1 MIQMKSTQEVSMNS
15 EQKAK
20 RLAGKSR
27 LDRIQVELQQGYNLS
42 PVEAQVLAR
51 RVQQLVDEETGTA
64 RQPGQVSY
72 QAIAVG
78 EPAGK
83 PLAACRKVAVHLSLV
98 TEEDGQVWA
107 RQGSQ
112 ALRRLRVQ
120 RLVYEALLQGG
131 VLSQEDLATLL
142 SISRKSIQ
150 RIFADFREQ
159 GQSLPS
165 RGEIEDIGRGVSHKI
180 PVIRRYVQDMSLSR
194 ISLELHRHGIA
205 SMVRYL
211 RHFAL
216 VMVLE
221 DQGLTPAQMRSVVG
235 ISPGLIE
242 QYRALYAELNV
253 PAYARTL
260 ARLKQTIFAPS
271 TDQDAAS
278 ERSLGTETAEK
289 RGRL

>member
-1 MIQMKSTQEVSMNS
+1 MIQLKRTQEVSMNS
-15 EQKAK
+15 EAKAK

-27 LDRIQVELQQGYNLS
+27 LHRIQVELQQGYNLS

-51 RVQQLVDEETGTA
+51 RVQQLVDEQTGTA

-83 PLAACRKVAVHLSLV
+83 PLAACRKVPVHLSLV
-98 TEEDGQVWA
+98 VEEDAQVWA
-107 RQGSQ
+107 RQGPQ

-142 SISRKSIQ
+142 GISRKSVQ

-159 GQSLPS
+159 GQPLPS
-165 RGEIEDIGRGVSHKI
+165 RGEIEDIGRGVSHKV
-180 PVIRRYVQDMSLSR
+180 PVIRRYVQDMSFSR
-194 ISLELHRHGIA
+194 ISLELQRHGIA

-216 VMVLE
+216 VLVLE
-221 DQGLTPAQMRSVVG
+221 DQGLTPDQMRSVVG

-242 QYRALYAELNV
+242 QYRALYAELSV

-271 TDQDAAS
+271 TDRDAAS
-278 ERSLGTETAEK
+278 ERSLGIETAEK

>member
-1 MIQMKSTQEVSMNS
+1 MIS
-15 EQKAK
+15 EAKVK
-20 RLAGKSR
+20 RLTGKTR
-27 LDRIQVELQQGYNLS
+27 LHRIQVELQQGYNLS

-72 QAIAVG
+72 QAIAIG

-107 RQGSQ
+107 SQGSQ

-142 SISRKSIQ
+142 GISRKSVQ

-159 GQSLPS
+159 GQALPS

-180 PVIRRYVQDMSLSR
+180 VVIRRYVQDMSFSR

-211 RHFAL
+211 RHFVL
-216 VMVLE
+216 VMVLD

-242 QYRALYAELNV
+242 QYRALYAELNI

-260 ARLKQTIFAPS
+260 ARLKQTIFATS
-271 TDQDAAS
+271 NDQDAAS
-278 ERSLGTETAEK
+278 EQPLSTQTAEK
-289 RGRL
+289 RGCL

>member
-1 MIQMKSTQEVSMNS
+1 MNS
-15 EQKAK
+15 EAKAK
-20 RLAGKSR
+20 RLTGKTR
-27 LDRIQVELQQGYNLS
+27 LHRIQVELQQGYNLS

-64 RQPGQVSY
+64 RQPGQVTY

-98 TEEDGQVWA
+98 AEEDGQVWA
-107 RQGSQ
+107 SQGPQ

-120 RLVYEALLQGG
+120 RVVYEALLQGG

-142 SISRKSIQ
+142 GISRKSVQ

-165 RGEIEDIGRGVSHKI
+165 RGEIEDIGRGVSHKVV
-180 PVIRRYVQDMSLSR
+180 VIRRYVQDMSFSR

-211 RHFAL
+211 RHFVL
-216 VMVLE
+216 VMVLD

-242 QYRALYAELNV
+242 QYRALYTELNV

-260 ARLKQTIFAPS
+260 ARLKQTIFATA
-271 TDQDAAS
+271 TDQDATS
-278 ERSLGTETAEK
+278 EQPLSTQAAPK
-289 RGRL
+289 RGDL

>member
-1 MIQMKSTQEVSMNS
+1 MENTQEVGMNS
-15 EQKAK
+15 EAKAK
-20 RLAGKSR
+20 RLTGKTR
-27 LDRIQVELQQGYNLS
+27 LHRIQVELQQGYNLS

-64 RQPGQVSY
+64 RQPGQVTY

-83 PLAACRKVAVHLSLV
+83 PLATCRKVAVHLSLV
-98 TEEDGQVWA
+98 AEEDGQVWA
-107 RQGSQ
+107 SQGPQ
-112 ALRRLRVQ
+112 ALRRLRVH

-142 SISRKSIQ
+142 GISRKSVQ

-180 PVIRRYVQDMSLSR
+180 VVIRRYVQDMSFSR

-211 RHFAL
+211 RHFIL
-216 VMVLE
+216 VMVLD

-260 ARLKQTIFAPS
+260 ARLKQTIFATA

-278 ERSLGTETAEK
+278 EQPLNTRAAQK
-289 RGRL
+289 RGGL

>member
-1 MIQMKSTQEVSMNS
+1 MLQLKSTQEVGMNS
-15 EQKAK
+15 EPKAK
-20 RLAGKSR
+20 RLAGKTR
-27 LDRIQVELQQGYNLS
+27 LHRIQVELQQGYNLS
-42 PVEAQVLAR
+42 PVEAQVLAH

-64 RQPGQVSY
+64 RQPGQVTY

-83 PLAACRKVAVHLSLV
+83 PLATCRKVPVHLSLV
-98 TEEDGQVWA
+98 AEEDGQVWA
-107 RQGSQ
+107 SQGPQ

-142 SISRKSIQ
+142 GISRKSVQ
-150 RIFADFREQ
+150 RIFADLREQ

-165 RGEIEDIGRGVSHKI
+165 RGEIEDIGRGVSHKV

-194 ISLELHRHGIA
+194 ISLGLHRHGIA

-253 PAYARTL
+253 PAYTRTL
-260 ARLKQTIFAPS
+260 ARLKQTVFAPA

-278 ERSLGTETAEK
+278 EPPLGTETVEK

>member
-1 MIQMKSTQEVSMNS
+1 MKSTQEVSMNS
-15 EQKAK
+15 ETKAK

-27 LDRIQVELQQGYNLS
+27 LHRIQVELQQGYNLS

-51 RVQQLVDEETGTA
+51 RVQQLVDEQTGMA

-83 PLAACRKVAVHLSLV
+83 PLAACRKVPVHLSLV
-98 TEEDGQVWA
+98 VEEDGQVWA
-107 RQGSQ
+107 HQGPQ
-112 ALRRLRVQ
+112 ALRQLRVQ

-142 SISRKSIQ
+142 GISRKSIQ

-159 GQSLPS
+159 GQPLPS
-165 RGEIEDIGRGVSHKI
+165 RGEIEDIGRGVSHKVPI
-180 PVIRRYVQDMSLSR
+180 IRRYVQDMSFSR

-211 RHFAL
+211 RHFTL

-221 DQGLTPAQMRSVVG
+221 DQGLSPDQMRSVVG

-242 QYRALYAELNV
+242 QYRALYTELNI

-260 ARLKQTIFAPS
+260 ARLKQTIFATP
-271 TDQDAAS
+271 TDRHAAL
-278 ERSLGTETAEK
+278 EQPLGTQIAEK
-289 RGRL
+289 GGRP